1 MIGIYDGS
9 LSSLGIPNVE
19 AMKIAEYYRVEK
31 KQFSRLILPSEGEDL
46 SAYDKVYFCSD
57 FECEVPPVFRRAKNV
72 EYVGYAFSEEKY
84 IALENELMDF
94 TLPRATLYKAYLR
107 EKFQNG
113 EKAKSIN
120 SFLDNIYYRAYN
132 GKEVMPIP
140 AGLSRKKIYVSDK
153 DFFYPG
159 WRENLTKLEA
169 RHPSG
174 IYFLHPIVCKTM
186 EQFLELRSFT
196 SVSRA
201 NDVILDFD
209 FSFSSLD
216 GFLKDNERKFLAEIT
231 KTSNVFIPFG
241 ARENVKY
248 TIFSFSRELIDRLN
262 ILYGFWAH
270 SIPIKLYYIK
280 PKLGEVNRLEGLFE
294 KAKTF
299 SIRFD
304 KDLESRMKGKV
315 KEEYQEFIKL
325 FPKKHNLFI
334 QTYENIS
341 RRGMW
346 RYDR

>member
-1 MIGIYDGS
+1 
-9 LSSLGIPNVE
+9 
-19 AMKIAEYYRVEK
+19 
-31 KQFSRLILPSEGEDL
+31 
-46 SAYDKVYFCSD
+46 
-57 FECEVPPVFRRAKNV
+57 
-72 EYVGYAFSEEKY
+72 
-84 IALENELMDF
+84 
-94 TLPRATLYKAYLR
+94 
-107 EKFQNG
+107 
-113 EKAKSIN
+113 
-120 SFLDNIYYRAYN
+120 
-132 GKEVMPIP
+132 
-140 AGLSRKKIYVSDK
+140 
-153 DFFYPG
+153 
-159 WRENLTKLEA
+159 
-169 RHPSG
+169 
-174 IYFLHPIVCKTM
+174 M